1 MFSFSLLFR
10 FLNREWLL
18 AAAVAGL
25 VATSLHLG
33 RLPLFPMRETEVLLL
48 LWALFVPVRGLE
60 LSGFMRMLAIRV
72 EATGRYLASSLVLL
86 TFLLA
91 ALVTNDAAL
100 VVVTP
105 LTMGLRTPGRARLV
119 ILEALAANAG
129 SALTP
134 FGNPQNLYIF
144 WKYAPDISS
153 FMGTIAPFS
162 LFSLGLLL
170 AAATML
176 PVRAAKPSEKP
187 APAVSS
193 TAWMHAGL
201 LVLAVL
207 VILRVLPLWML
218 LLTATCATLFD
229 RRSLRVD
236 YGLLLTF
243 AAFFALSDNLRMMLA
258 GALENGGHVFA
269 LSALASQVMS
279 NVPATLLFSRFTN
292 DWQALLWGVNVGGY
306 GTLIASFANLIAWRA
321 FMNVEHDGTA
331 RRLFAVRFLLAGLMM
346 FLATAT
352 LHWLM
357 LRWG

>member
-1 MFSFSLLFR
+1 MLSFSLLFR
-10 FLNREWLL
+10 FLSREWLL
-18 AAAVAGL
+18 AVALAGL

-33 RLPLFPMRETEVLLL
+33 RFPGFSPRETEVLLL

-60 LSGFMRMLAIRV
+60 LSGLMRKLAVRV
-72 EATGRYLASSLVLL
+72 EASGNHLAVGLVLL

-91 ALVTNDAAL
+91 AVATNDAAL
-100 VVVTP
+100 VVVAP
-105 LTMGLRTPGRARLV
+105 LTMSLRTPGRARLV

-144 WKYAPDISS
+144 WKYAPRAPD
-153 FMGTIAPFS
+153 FMATIAPFS
-162 LFSLGLLL
+162 LFSLALLL
-170 AAATML
+170 IAATML
-176 PVRAAKPSEKP
+176 PVRAATPSEEP
-187 APAVSS
+187 APAVSGL
-193 TAWMHAGL
+193 AWMHAGL

-207 VILRVLPLWML
+207 VILRILPVWML
-218 LLTATCATLFD
+218 LLTAACTLLFD

-258 GALENGGHVFA
+258 GVLENGGHVFT
-269 LSALASQVMS
+269 LSALASQVLS
-279 NVPATLLFSRFTN
+279 NVPATLLFSRFTD

-321 FMNVEHDGTA
+321 FMNAEKDGTA
-331 RRLFAVRFLLAGLMM
+331 RRLFAVRFLFAGLLL
-346 FLATAT
+346 FLATTT
-352 LHWLM
+352 LHWIILW
-357 LRWG
+357 RG